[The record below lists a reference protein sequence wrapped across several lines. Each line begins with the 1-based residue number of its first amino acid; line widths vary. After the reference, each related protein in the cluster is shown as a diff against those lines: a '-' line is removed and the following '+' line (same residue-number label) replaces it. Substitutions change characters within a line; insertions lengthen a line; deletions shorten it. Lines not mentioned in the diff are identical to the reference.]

1 MSDPKPAE
9 KCSATTPR
17 IPAIRTEILS
27 VSLEGHDCTLDI
39 IRGNKDRASNGD
51 DGMLRRDG
59 SRLGIDNFC
68 DASPRRCLPRRQQG
82 SLPLRSVKP
91 SYSQQTVY
99 LIPFDLS
106 WKAPLLSGRGY
117 YLGVESVFQ
126 FNETRLSSRTGIFA
140 AHNSHYTLLFLAE
153 RQPILP
159 RIL

>member
-1 MSDPKPAE
+1 VSDPKPAE

-27 VSLEGHDCTLDI
+27 VSLDGQECTQGI
-39 IRGNKDRASNGD
+39 IRGNKDRVSNGD
-51 DGMLRRDG
+51 DGMLRRDD

-68 DASPRRCLPRRQQG
+68 DASRRCLPCGQQA
-82 SLPLRSVKP
+82 SLPSRSVNP
-91 SYSQQTVY
+91 SYSQRTVY

-140 AHNSHYTLLFLAE
+140 AHNTHYALLFLAE
-153 RQPILP
+153 RQPTFP